1 MIACASSVQGLWRR
15 RARKLQGDPVHAVC
29 QGGKSAAVVPVQRR
43 CSATLRGDAI
53 LRAHPN
59 PWLAIRRFTP
69 RSFAEETL
77 LPYGA
82 YNDLMK
88 LVREREFGRAVGIQG
103 ASDKRV
109 QGLTFGAC
117 GSRLPVAKWHSCPKT
132 TT

>member
-1 MIACASSVQGLWRR
+1 MRIVSARCVASSCTKTARR
-15 RARKLQGDPVHAVC
+15 SCPRRVPRREVC
-29 QGGKSAAVVPVQRR
+29 GCRTGT
-43 CSATLRGDAI
+43 ATLRGDAI

-59 PWLAIRRFTP
+59 PWSAIRRFTP